1 MANLSRNF
9 TGGKMNKVVDE
20 RLVPNGEYIDALNIR
35 MGSTENSEIGVI
47 ENTKGNVKL
56 STVAYIDGTLIS
68 NDAVCIGALDDS
80 ANETVYWF
88 IHDPSFPVGATGKL
102 DLVVSYNMNTNILI
116 YHLISIDDGGGI
128 NTTLNF
134 NPKYL
139 ITGVNKVDDLLFFT
153 DDYNEPRMINVR
165 RNYNLPVANI
175 DGFNNETIL
184 VIKKP
189 PVESPTINPVSLS
202 GQENF
207 LEERFVC
214 FAYRYRYEDGQYSAT
229 SQWSAPSFIPQEFG
243 FDRDNFLN
251 DGMLNDTNGSI
262 ITFNSGGPLVVG
274 IDLLFKLTDSNT
286 IKVIEKLDKA
296 NLGYADNTNYQYTFS
311 NSKIFTILPD
321 SEILRLYDNVPRLAK
336 AQTIMGNRLMYGN
349 YVEGYDMIDKF
360 GQPVKLDYQAQ
371 LVSEEIS
378 NIQLADSLDIGS
390 YTINGAYAVP
400 DSIGKVT
407 FGTGSPVTYP
417 MKTGSIISITFT
429 LEPVSGNMTPI
440 TPFEISFTYQINDSN
455 LNSLADL
462 VNTQDFKN
470 AIGTISNIQPFSNA
484 CLVQTTFTD
493 IFNCTAPQALTYS
506 GNSSVY
512 SAFESGI
519 TAPNEPISIN
529 EVGGVLYFQFP
540 AIKYVDNISTPSQF
554 QYVYFKINSIEAS
567 YQEGGAGKS
576 LHSNRGYEVGI
587 VYMDEYNRSTTA
599 LVSQTNTVYVD
610 CENSINQNSIR
621 VTIPVTQIA
630 PSWAKR
636 YKFVVKPDTEGYE
649 TIYSN
654 IYYYDSPSGTSWVL
668 LEGENMRKVEV
679 GDRYIVK
686 ADSNGPMATCVYT
699 TVLDKVVKPSGAVG
713 SGSPDGVYMKLNPQG
728 AFITVPAAGLTF
740 IGSNW
745 DGQDYVDQPR
755 HPRTEIEVSLST
767 LSQINGYQIPSG
779 SKIILSFRW
788 RRQGTGGACE
798 ARNQDYYG
806 TFIASTDYVTFKD
819 WWDAT
824 IPPTLNSPSYNS
836 YYNAST
842 SSNSYNPAL
851 FGPSPYSGPLDL
863 TTNYFQFEQDGS
875 GFPFKLWI
883 TGTKACPQ
891 ARQTRRR
898 AFVYADITIVR
909 GGSPLIFETLP
920 RDANPDI
927 FFENDLSFP
936 INANGEHGGNI
947 QNQDFALNQP
957 AIVNTY
963 FFNCYT
969 FGNGAESY
977 KIKDS
982 LIGRVLTLGNRVTS
996 VSAQD
1001 YKEADRYADI
1011 TYSGIYNNESNVNK
1025 LNEFNLGL
1033 LNYKP
1038 LEDSFGPIYKMDGR
1052 ETDVLVLQ
1060 EDKISYVLSG
1070 KNLLSDAAA
1079 GGAITSVPEVLG
1091 TQIARVEKYG
1101 ISFNP
1106 ESYVQWGYDRFFT
1119 DTKRGA
1125 VIQLKGN
1132 SYSNDQI
1139 KVVSEEGMR
1148 TWFRDMFIS
1157 SFNTQKLGGFD
1168 PYMNEYV
1175 LSSNDRELGSVNVCA
1190 DCDIPVTFT
1199 LSGDESEVANYCVN
1213 LFQELGIVTI
1223 SWNVIS
1229 ASSGPS
1235 DGFEVFVTYDGNTV
1249 SSGLT
1254 NTSGSISFNKDQL
1267 TVEKADISI
1276 NMTGSFTFNF
1286 TVSCPVGE
1294 ELTIVEVVLTNNSD
1308 SGQTTYSQYRYVNGS
1323 YTSPIQSRFVTFA
1336 SGLNTPLVSWYNQ
1349 ITGTVGS
1356 GGFPPTGSTMR
1367 MYNNKIT
1374 PLATFDFNTVQ
1385 DKFKYHRSNTYYG
1398 NNSGDITTLIT
1409 IASDATPIVDNTP
1422 VHYADFTVPSGGQY
1436 LYLIWD
1442 YRNAIQNALCYDT
1455 IETAVCCDCESC
1467 TVSECITVTITNA
1480 SSTSNSTVTFFGGL
1494 CDGNS
1499 SINVELEP
1507 SEISTICV
1515 INTTPLYQVVSGNAI
1530 VETNACTCNESPCYY
1545 YIQIRSEGWDTS
1557 YPTTTT
1563 DFTGWTID
1571 GLDFVT
1577 NYAVVISS
1585 YGANT
1590 TGINSLRLP
1599 YSTVFSNV
1607 TGKEVIAWFTSYGPP
1622 PSFIGTIQD
1631 SLGNTIDYSWS
1642 EPVCNWICA
1651 DLFYGQL
1658 AGPNT
1663 NLIGNLAH
1671 YLVDGFSKSYIDV
1684 VDTFGSFIDVSNAG
1698 WITVLEN
1705 FYRDLYGPQVVLT
1718 STFNPV
1724 SGGYDLQLKNV
1735 PSDGTNIFYRF
1746 LSDTNPPF
1754 VFPSVTKAEWE
1765 SAAPLPCPIL
1775 SDVTLSYGYNELV
1788 SNRPVEANPNNPCGT
1803 TPPFWL
1809 YPTRQITGINVPVV
1823 FRVEFDVN
1831 LDYYQPPCWYL
1842 YYKIDTSPPTFN
1854 TALDPMSQGFTLIDP
1869 STSLSNPQW
1878 NYLPPINPNEYL
1890 TWGIDGPGGAY
1901 PIIVCGSIYIN
1912 NTLSPFNNFAPFIVR
1927 NMTPSSQ
1934 GQVVSNVTAYIYYC
1948 N

>member
-35 MGSTENSEIGVI
+35 MGSTENSEMGVI

-56 STVAYIDGTLIS
+56 TSLMYIDGTLLS

-80 ANETVYWF
+80 ANETIYWF
-88 IHDPSFPVGATGKL
+88 VHDPSFPVGATGKL
-102 DLVVSYNMNTNILI
+102 DLIVSYNTNNSILT
-116 YHLISIDDGGGI
+116 YHVISIDDGGGI

-134 NPKYL
+134 NPRYV
-139 ITGVNKVDDLLFFT
+139 ITGVNKVENLLFFT
-153 DDYNEPRMINVR
+153 DDYNEPRKINVLK
-165 RNYNLPVANI
+165 YYSIPVANI
-175 DGFNNETIL
+175 DGFTNESIL

-189 PVESPTINPVSLS
+189 PIESPSINPVTLS

-214 FAYRYRYEDGQYSAT
+214 FAYRYRYEDGEYSAT

-251 DGMLNDTNGSI
+251 DGMLNNSNGSI

-296 NLGYADNTNYQYTFS
+296 NLGYADNTNYQYIFS
-311 NSKIFTILPD
+311 NSKIFTILPE

-360 GQPVKLDYQAQ
+360 NQPVKLEYQTQ
-371 LVSEEIS
+371 LISREIATT
-378 NIQLADSLDIGS
+378 NLTCTTGS
-390 YTINGAYAVP
+390 GQYTIAGNSVSAVN
-400 DSIGKVT
+400 SVGVIE
-407 FGTGSPVTYP
+407 FGTPSSPA
-417 MKTGSIISITFT
+417 TGITFPLEFGAIITINFT
-429 LEPVSGNMTPI
+429 LEPLGASSLSPNSAFELTFSYQLTDNYATLSDLI
-440 TPFEISFTYQINDSN
+440 TSN
-455 LNSLADL
+455 EFQEA
-462 VNTQDFKN
+462 V
-470 AIGTISNIQPFSNA
+470 GTLSNIQPATNA
-484 CLVQTTFTD
+484 CNIESTFTD
-493 IFNCTAPQALTYS
+493 TFNCIVPNTVTSTVTSQVFYE
-506 GNSSVY
+506 
-512 SAFESGI
+512 SASGI
-519 TAPNEPISIN
+519 TAINQPISIS
-529 EVGGVLYFQFP
+529 ETITGYLYFQFP
-540 AIKYVDNISTPSQF
+540 ATVYVDNLSTPTSTR
-554 QYVYFKINSIEAS
+554 YVYYQITSIDAT
-567 YQEGGAGKS
+567 YQLSGAGKS

-610 CENSINQNSIR
+610 CGNSINQNSIR

-686 ADSNGPMATCVYT
+686 ADANGPMATCVYT

-728 AFITVPAAGLTF
+728 AFVAVPVVGTF

-745 DGQDYVDQPR
+745 DGQDYKDQPR
-755 HPRTEIEVSLST
+755 HPRTEIEVSLVT
-767 LSQINGYQIPSG
+767 LPQIGGYQIPSG
-779 SKIILSFRW
+779 SKITLSFRW
-788 RRQGTGGACE
+788 RREGTGGACE

-851 FGPSPYSGPLDL
+851 FGPSQYSGPLDL
-863 TTNYFQFEQDGS
+863 GVNYFQFEQDGG

-883 TGTKACPQ
+883 TGTRACPY

-909 GGSPLIFETLP
+909 GANPLIFETLP

-957 AIVNTY
+957 AIVDTN

-977 KIKDS
+977 KMKDS

-1119 DTKRGA
+1119 DSKRGA

-1132 SYSNDQI
+1132 SYSNDQL

-1175 LSSNDRELGSVNVCA
+1175 LSTNEREVGPPIECV
-1190 DCDIPVTFT
+1190 DCGIPKTFL
-1199 LSGDESEVANYCVN
+1199 LSGDEEEVLNYCVN
-1213 LFQELGIVTI
+1213 LTQITGVVTI
-1223 SWNVIS
+1223 SWSVIS
-1229 ASSGPS
+1229 GSSGPT
-1235 DGFEVFVTYDGNTV
+1235 DGFEVFATYNGNTV
-1249 SSGLT
+1249 SSGIT
-1254 NTSGSISFNKDQL
+1254 TTSGTLSFNKDQL
-1267 TVEKADISI
+1267 DVNTVDISVS
-1276 NMTGSFTFNF
+1276 MTGTFTFNF
-1286 TVSCPVGE
+1286 SVSCPVGE
-1294 ELTIVEVVLTNNSD
+1294 ELTIIEVVLTNNSD
-1308 SGQTTYSQYRYVNGS
+1308 SGQTTYSQYRYIDGS
-1323 YTSPIQSRFVTFA
+1323 FVSPLQSRFVTFNSSINA
-1336 SGLNTPLVSWYNQ
+1336 PIVSWYN
-1349 ITGTVGS
+1349 TVSGTVGTNA
-1356 GGFPPTGSTMR
+1356 FPTIGSTMR
-1367 MYNNKIT
+1367 MYNNKIAPT
-1374 PLATFDFNTVQ
+1374 ATWDFNEIQ
-1385 DKFKYHRSNTYYG
+1385 DKFKYHRSAVLYANNT
-1398 NNSGDITTLIT
+1398 NDINTLV
-1409 IASDATPIVDNTP
+1409 SVSSSATPIVDNNP
-1422 VHYADFTVPSGGQY
+1422 VYYADFTVPSGGQY

-1442 YRNAIQNALCYDT
+1442 YRNAQQGGLCYGT
-1455 IETAVCCDCESC
+1455 TNNQACCDCEVC
-1467 TVSECITVTITNA
+1467 DINDCLTVQVTNT
-1480 SSTSNSTVTFFGGL
+1480 SSTSNSAVTFLGGL
-1494 CDGNS
+1494 CNEGNPVS
-1499 SINVELEP
+1499 VELDP
-1507 SEISTICV
+1507 SETVNLCV
-1515 INTTPLYQVVSGNAI
+1515 INHAPLYQVSLGNAT
-1530 VETNACTCNESPCYY
+1530 VTTAFCSCNLESCYY
-1545 YIQIRSEGWDTS
+1545 FIVFNTGTGDYLSSTS
-1557 YPTTTT
+1557 
-1563 DFTGWTID
+1563 FAGWTID
-1571 GLDFVT
+1571 NQDFLT
-1577 NYAVVISS
+1577 NYQSTFLS
-1585 YGANT
+1585 YGVKYSSIMTLSQSGYAT
-1590 TGINSLRLP
+1590 TNQGLVVWYNS
-1599 YSTVFSNV
+1599 VV
-1607 TGKEVIAWFTSYGPP
+1607 PP
-1622 PSFIGTIQD
+1622 PLFIGNIAD
-1631 SLGNTIDYSWS
+1631 SLGNPVDYSWS
-1642 EPVCNWICA
+1642 EAFCETGCYKMTQNVVTPPTN
-1651 DLFYGQL
+1651 
-1658 AGPNT
+1658 
-1663 NLIGNLAH
+1663 NLIG
-1671 YLVDGFSKSYIDV
+1671 YLDSIGLQMTNPLYALSQVDCV
-1684 VDTFGSFIDVSNAG
+1684 ATFGSLLDASNAG
-1698 WITVLEN
+1698 SMTTLETFLRTIYGNQVGVYSVLN
-1705 FYRDLYGPQVVLT
+1705 GAQ
-1718 STFNPV
+1718 
-1724 SGGYDLQLKNV
+1724 YDIYINNV
-1735 PSDGTNIFYRF
+1735 PLFGSWYFI
-1746 LSDTNPPF
+1746 SNPTAIGPWSGAIETCASPPNGNPNPISF
-1754 VFPSVTKAEWE
+1754 NNVYFTIDFRVFPQDIVW
-1765 SAAPLPCPIL
+1765 
-1775 SDVTLSYGYNELV
+1775 SY
-1788 SNRPVEANPNNPCGT
+1788 AT
-1803 TPPFWL
+1803 Q
-1809 YPTRQITGINVPVV
+1809 QITGTTYPIDILVQYTLDVVYDPSYGGFQNLLIRRDLTPPPYPITTINTLP
-1823 FRVEFDVN
+1823 
-1831 LDYYQPPCWYL
+1831 
-1842 YYKIDTSPPTFN
+1842 S
-1854 TALDPMSQGFTLIDP
+1854 SQGFTIVP
-1869 STSLSNPQW
+1869 N
-1878 NYLPPINPNEYL
+1878 NYVITAVQPNEYISIAVEGVDFYFDNSVFTITL
-1890 TWGIDGPGGAY
+1890 RNNEPCCTGNIIATFTA
-1901 PIIVCGSIYIN
+1901 PITII
-1912 NTLSPFNNFAPFIVR
+1912 TF
-1927 NMTPSSQ
+1927 
-1934 GQVVSNVTAYIYYC
+1934 
-1948 N
+1948 